1 MAPPSSSN
9 SVAGASAAALVPQGQ
24 HLGKPALPLTRAF
37 TLIGSRHRAHL
48 NLLSKSVSKS
58 HAALISTNSGFY
70 IRDLASRER
79 VIINGK
85 AQKEAELK
93 DGDQIK
99 IGSFSFKF
107 SNPARTNR
115 LNAPAAREAVL
126 HIDGSD
132 VPMPIEG
139 KTVIIG
145 RRPTADIALIEL
157 SASTIHAIIF
167 EIDGK
172 RYIRDLGSRTG
183 TFVNGRPIHH
193 HPLAFNDT
201 IKIGDTVLRYTAAGA
216 EPETADLGQMLE
228 AEGDLRPIP
237 IADAPIE
244 VADLP
249 VEIEPEP
256 EPIESPAR
264 VAARRALEEVNLK
277 AAEPEP
283 LEVSTPSAPESAPD
297 TTHREPPTQEEA
309 PIPLAEDFDLL
320 PVDLPPID
328 STPAPAEETIDWAAE
343 ALAAEQEI
351 AEQKAAKVAPVD
363 SPHFEP
369 VDSIDSLMQEPV
381 QSEPARAD
389 AADIPV
395 EILPNP
401 MPPVRAVAQSVPDAP
416 IEIDPIEFVE
426 APADHGSLKAIAPE
440 TLDSFESLLGTQEPH
455 TSQDNAIAP
464 PAEPA
469 FEQADAPSPF
479 EFTTHEAVVTER
491 SISDQP
497 LDEAPSEDLSFVAPI
512 HEEPS
517 LTSESSFEAP
527 IQVEG
532 ESAPAQPEV
541 LPEDLAPAQIEAESI
556 EPASPILDEIAPAL
570 PEIAPIVEAPPV
582 EPPIPTGRKGRK
594 KREPKPAAQQPAK
607 RGRKKKNGDPDQ
619 GGPSAPERVIE
630 PGIEPPIP
638 SAPAAEFSSIE
649 VLDETGPSPESAQA
663 IEPEIALP
671 SEISLDESSA
681 DAQSLSDT
689 QFGRAIEAF
698 SGSELGPLVE
708 EPLDFGQESKSAEPF
723 VQAMDVSP
731 SLTISPEP
739 AVEPPAPSGDA
750 MVDEANAFLSHE
762 SEVQSQAAPE
772 PDEELA
778 NEQSFTAAHDL
789 VPSVQQDAEPELEGP
804 PAAQTLDFHHDVTI
818 EPAHSELTPAP
829 PVLELPPEPQAEI
842 ERTPVDQGTSPGV
855 LSTLDPIETADAD
868 SELADVDLDW
878 LDNNE
883 LPAATQVDELAG
895 PAPISSEPQGTA
907 QPVIEEP
914 AGVEDL
920 SFQEESDDLSALM
933 PSTRDEQPSAAP
945 SPSEPAPTA
954 LPSPTAET
962 PAPSPGKSFTIDDLM
977 SGMSRDAGSF
987 LGGLPLPMA
996 PATPAAGGP
1005 AKGVVISVKK
1015 DAPASR
1021 SPLKTAP
1028 IASPPSDRAIFDG
1041 AAGALDELPDA
1052 LGKIGDETD
1061 VLGKSAAPTRP
1072 PATPTPPSA
1081 ATRPGQKTVQP
1092 PRPSRKPAG
1101 PPQPVEATL
1110 EDLDLADFSAFGA
1123 APRSSPGAF
1132 DGLALPPRAQVDVF
1146 SMLPIPAADDPFLGG
1161 RPAQGNAGDTSQ
1173 GSENRSRVQR
1183 PAQPPVPAASRPST
1197 PGRDAPAPE
1206 APIQPTTPPP
1216 AAQPARPTKRKKFKF
1231 FGMLLATVGLAGA
1244 TYAYWPTS
1252 YRLQASLQFSGLEK
1266 RGINEQHQF
1275 VQRLSDQLDG
1285 STRVISTARDALNS
1299 TSPGFLS
1306 DPVQLERLRSS
1317 ATLVHGNQFVLVRNS
1332 YEPDGDRRRLAALLT
1347 AMYEQNIHLRD
1358 EAASVDEKRQRD
1370 QSQLNDLQ
1378 LRIADLQQHRT
1389 TDAGAVA
1396 QRETAAQ
1403 VERLAFDK
1411 VQQAEKT
1418 WLATAQKSKSIQ
1430 DNLEQLQAGKAAIED
1445 DPQIKDLSSKLAQ
1458 TKSDL
1463 AAARNQQGQDIGKD
1477 ASVVTTALNEFQK
1490 QIDATRGSL
1499 PSDSP
1504 LMPYLLAADPARQ
1517 QGASALAELIEREN
1531 ADNQNLADLK
1541 LRLAEESDATLK
1553 STLATDPQLAGLQ
1566 QQFAILQR
1574 RANTASDSNLPDEA
1588 TRLFTEADGV
1598 KQQVEHRRQE
1608 LAAAAGP
1615 QRQKLIDQ
1623 MQKQLQNDR
1632 ANGLQ
1637 RLAEPLQILAHALPA
1652 PGSLPAD
1659 QRTALDR
1666 ISSSFQQVQ
1675 TAGQQLAVAL
1685 EASSPQGQAHIQ
1697 ELETQQADLAKQLDS
1712 RKRQVALENGN
1723 TSGNDQKDAAA
1734 VAKMQEALVVAQQTE
1749 GQALSARTAAHEQL
1763 ARAQADLARI
1773 PAPANSLAA
1782 DDQQL
1787 AQLQDQRQHLV
1798 DELDHLST
1806 AATIV
1811 PLDPQR
1817 NVSSIDMDSPSMLP
1831 RFAATGGVLLLG
1843 LIATTLL
1850 VNRREEAGHP
1860 MAEIAPA
1867 IDHGDYSHDQR
1878 NALAL

>member
-1 MAPPSSSN
+1 MAPSSSN
-9 SVAGASAAALVPQGQ
+9 SVSGASAAALVPQGQ

-85 AQKEAELK
+85 AQKEADLK

-107 SNPARTNR
+107 SNPAARNR
-115 LNAPAAREAVL
+115 LSTPSAREAML
-126 HIDGSD
+126 HVEGSD

-139 KTVIIG
+139 KTVVIG

-167 EIDGK
+167 EIDGQ

-216 EPETADLGQMLE
+216 EPETVDLGQLLE
-228 AEGDLRPIP
+228 AEGDFAPIP
-237 IADAPIE
+237 LADAPME
-244 VADLP
+244 VADVP
-249 VEIEPEP
+249 VEVEPEP

-283 LEVSTPSAPESAPD
+283 LEVGTPSAPLSAPE
-297 TTHREPPTQEEA
+297 RAEQEEEA

-320 PVDLPPID
+320 PVD
-328 STPAPAEETIDWAAE
+328 SSPAPEEETIDWAAE
-343 ALAAEQEI
+343 ALAAEQQI
-351 AEQKAAKVAPVD
+351 NAQKTAEVAPIDSRSFEATVD
-363 SPHFEP
+363 AASHEP
-369 VDSIDSLMQEPV
+369 VESEQEP
-381 QSEPARAD
+381 AD
-389 AADIPV
+389 LADIPV
-395 EILPNP
+395 EILPDP
-401 MPPVRAVAQSVPDAP
+401 TPQAPTVVEATAP
-416 IEIDPIEFVE
+416 IAPVEVEPIEFVA
-426 APADHGSLKAIAPE
+426 APADHGSLKAIDPE
-440 TLDSFESLLGTQEPH
+440 TPDSFESLLATP
-455 TSQDNAIAP
+455 DADAP
-464 PAEPA
+464 ESDAAAPVAEPP
-469 FEQADAPSPF
+469 FEQAEAPSPF
-479 EFTTHEAVVTER
+479 EFTTHEAAAVEPAISEPPLAEER
-491 SISDQP
+491 
-497 LDEAPSEDLSFVAPI
+497 SEDLSFIAPLDV
-512 HEEPS
+512 EQS
-517 LTSESSFEAP
+517 SENGSSFEEA
-527 IQVEG
+527 IAAQV
-532 ESAPAQPEV
+532 APAPE
-541 LPEDLAPAQIEAESI
+541 
-556 EPASPILDEIAPAL
+556 
-570 PEIAPIVEAPPV
+570 EIAPITELPVEAPPV
-582 EPPIPTGRKGRK
+582 EPPASTGRKGRK

-619 GGPSAPERVIE
+619 AGPSATGRVIE

-638 SAPAAEFSSIE
+638 AVPAAEFSPVE

-663 IEPEIALP
+663 IEPEIASP
-671 SEISLDESSA
+671 FEISLDESSA

-708 EPLDFGQESKSAEPF
+708 EPLDLGVESKSAEPF
-723 VQAMDVSP
+723 VQAVEVAP
-731 SLTISPEP
+731 SLTLPKEP

-750 MVDEANAFLSHE
+750 IVDEANAFLAHE
-762 SEVQSQAAPE
+762 SEVQTPADPE
-772 PDEELA
+772 PVEAPA

-789 VPSVQQDAEPELEGP
+789 VPPVQQEVEPEVEEP
-804 PAAQTLDFHHDVTI
+804 PVEQTLDFHHDVTI
-818 EPAHSELTPAP
+818 EPARSELSPAT
-829 PVLELPPEPQAEI
+829 PVLELPPEPESGFEQ
-842 ERTPVDQGTSPGV
+842 TSADHAAAPDAASA
-855 LSTLDPIETADAD
+855 LESIETALAADAD
-868 SELADVDLDW
+868 SELSDLNLDW
-878 LDNNE
+878 LDADE
-883 LPAATQVDELAG
+883 SPAATQIDDLAG
-895 PAPISSEPQGTA
+895 LAPAPSEPQATV

-933 PSTRDEQPSAAP
+933 PTPRDEEPPAAP
-945 SPSEPAPTA
+945 APAA
-954 LPSPTAET
+954 LGPETPPSPVAET
-962 PAPSPGKSFTIDDLM
+962 PSPAPGNSFTVDDLM
-977 SGMSRDAGSF
+977 AGMSRDAGSF
-987 LGGLPLPMA
+987 LGGLPLPMVPVA
-996 PATPAAGGP
+996 PTAAGPG
-1005 AKGVVISVKK
+1005 KGVVISVKK
-1015 DAPASR
+1015 DAPAPQP
-1021 SPLKTAP
+1021 PLKSAP
-1028 IASPPSDRAIFDG
+1028 IAAPPSDREIFDG
-1041 AAGALDELPDA
+1041 EAGALDELPDA
-1052 LGKIGDETD
+1052 LGKIGDETE
-1061 VLGKSAAPTRP
+1061 VLGRAGAPTRP
-1072 PATPTPPSA
+1072 PAAPTPPSA

-1092 PRPSRKPAG
+1092 PRPTRKPAA
-1101 PPQPVEATL
+1101 PPSQPAEASL

-1146 SMLPIPAADDPFLGG
+1146 SMLPIPSADDPFVGG
-1161 RPAQGNAGDTSQ
+1161 RQTPGNTGATQQ
-1173 GSENRSRVQR
+1173 GSENRPRVQR
-1183 PAQPPVPAASRPST
+1183 PAQPPAPAASRPST

-1206 APIQPTTPPP
+1206 APIQPTQPPP
-1216 AAQPARPTKRKKFKF
+1216 AAQPARPAKRKKFKF
-1231 FGMLLATVGLAGA
+1231 FGMLLATFGLAGA
-1244 TYAYWPTS
+1244 TYFYWPTT
-1252 YRLQASLQFSGLEK
+1252 YRLQASLQFNGLER
-1266 RGINEQHQF
+1266 RGISEQHRF
-1275 VQRLSDQLDG
+1275 VQRLSDQLDS

-1317 ATLVHGNQFVLVRNS
+1317 GTLVHGNQFVLVRNS
-1332 YEPDGDRRRLAALLT
+1332 YDPDGDHRRLAALLS

-1358 EAASVDEKRQRD
+1358 EAASVDQKRERD

-1378 LRIADLQQHRT
+1378 LRISDLQQLRSA
-1389 TDAGAVA
+1389 DANAVA
-1396 QRETAAQ
+1396 QRETAGQA
-1403 VERLAFDK
+1403 ERLAFDK
-1411 VQQAEKT
+1411 VQQAEKV
-1418 WLATAQKSKSIQ
+1418 WLATAQKTKSIQ
-1430 DNLEQLQAGKAAIED
+1430 DNLEQLQAGKAALAD
-1445 DPQIKDLSSKLAQ
+1445 DSQIKDLASKLEQ

-1463 AAARNQQGQDIGKD
+1463 AAARKQQGQDVGKD
-1477 ASVVTTALNEFQK
+1477 ASAVTAALSEFQK
-1490 QIDATRGSL
+1490 QIDAARASL

-1504 LMPYLLAADPARQ
+1504 LMPYLLAAGPARQ

-1541 LRLAEESDATLK
+1541 LRLAEESDAALK
-1553 STLATDPQLAGLQ
+1553 STLATDSQLVGLQ
-1566 QQFAILQR
+1566 QQYAILQR
-1574 RANTASDSNLPDEA
+1574 RANTASDSNLSDEA
-1588 TRLFTEADGV
+1588 TRLFNEADGV
-1598 KQQVEHRRQE
+1598 KQQIEQRRKA

-1615 QRQKLIDQ
+1615 ERQKLIDQ
-1623 MQKQLQNDR
+1623 MQKQLQGDR

-1637 RLAEPLQILAHALPA
+1637 RLSEPLQILAHSLPA
-1652 PGSLPAD
+1652 PASLPAD
-1659 QRTALDR
+1659 QRAALDR
-1666 ISSSFQQVQ
+1666 VASSFLQVQ
-1675 TAGQQLAVAL
+1675 TASQQLAIAL
-1685 EASSPQGQAHIQ
+1685 EASSPQGQARIQ
-1697 ELETQQADLAKQLDS
+1697 ELESQQADLAKKLDA

-1734 VAKMQEALVVAQQTE
+1734 IAKMQESLVAAQQTE
-1749 GQALSARTAAHEQL
+1749 GQALSARNAAHEQL
-1763 ARAQADLARI
+1763 ARTQADLSRV

-1817 NVSSIDMDSPSMLP
+1817 NPASIDVDSPSMLP

-1843 LIATTLL
+1843 VIATMLL
-1850 VNRREEAGHP
+1850 LNRREEIGHA
-1860 MAEIAPA
+1860 MEEISPA
-1867 IDHGDYSHDQR
+1867 LDDGDYHHDQR

>member
-1 MAPPSSSN
+1 MAPSSSN

-85 AQKEAELK
+85 AQKEADLK

-107 SNPARTNR
+107 SNPASRNR
-115 LNAPAAREAVL
+115 LSTSAREAVL

-139 KTVIIG
+139 KTVVIG

-167 EIDGK
+167 EIDGQ

-193 HPLAFNDT
+193 HPLAFDDT

-216 EPETADLGQMLE
+216 EPESTDLGQLLE
-228 AEGDLRPIP
+228 AEGELAPIP
-237 IADAPIE
+237 LADAPIE
-244 VADLP
+244 VADSPL
-249 VEIEPEP
+249 EIEPEP

-264 VAARRALEEVNLK
+264 AAARRALEEVNLK

-283 LEVSTPSAPESAPD
+283 LEIETPSAPVNAPQ
-297 TTHREPPTQEEA
+297 RAEPEEQA

-320 PVDLPPID
+320 PVD
-328 STPAPAEETIDWAAE
+328 SSPAPEEETIDWAAE
-343 ALAAEQEI
+343 ALAAEQHI
-351 AEQKAAKVAPVD
+351 NVQKRAEVAPID
-363 SPHFEP
+363 SPSFEAT
-369 VDSIDSLMQEPV
+369 VDAASHEPV
-381 QSEPARAD
+381 QNEQAPADLAD
-389 AADIPV
+389 TPV
-395 EILPNP
+395 EILPDP
-401 MPPVRAVAQSVPDAP
+401 TPAAPTTVEATAPTAPVEA
-416 IEIDPIEFVE
+416 EPIEFVA
-426 APADHGSLKAIAPE
+426 APADHGSLKAIDPE
-440 TLDSFESLLGTQEPH
+440 IPDSFESLLG
-455 TSQDNAIAP
+455 AP
-464 PAEPA
+464 DPDAPSAPISEPA

-479 EFTTHEAVVTER
+479 EFTTHEAAAAEPAITEP
-491 SISDQP
+491 P
-497 LDEAPSEDLSFVAPI
+497 LVEERSEDLSFVAPI
-512 HEEPS
+512 EVEPS
-517 LTSESSFEAP
+517 SANEPSFEEAIAAQAAPAPEENAP
-527 IQVEG
+527 I
-532 ESAPAQPEV
+532 
-541 LPEDLAPAQIEAESI
+541 AES
-556 EPASPILDEIAPAL
+556 PVD
-570 PEIAPIVEAPPV
+570 APPV
-582 EPPIPTGRKGRK
+582 EPPAPTGRKGRK

-619 GGPSAPERVIE
+619 AGPSAPERVIE

-638 SAPAAEFSSIE
+638 SAPAAEFSPVE
-649 VLDETGPSPESAQA
+649 VLDETAPSPESAQA
-663 IEPEIALP
+663 IEPEIASP
-671 SEISLDESSA
+671 FEISLDESKA

-708 EPLDFGQESKSAEPF
+708 EPLEFAQESKSAAPF
-723 VQAMDVSP
+723 VQEVEVAP
-731 SLTISPEP
+731 SLTLPTEQ

-762 SEVQSQAAPE
+762 PEVQTPAAPQPIEE
-772 PDEELA
+772 PA

-789 VPSVQQDAEPELEGP
+789 VPPVQQDVEPEVEEP
-804 PAAQTLDFHHDVTI
+804 PVAQTLDFHHDVTI
-818 EPAHSELTPAP
+818 EPARSELSPAP
-829 PVLELPPEPQAEI
+829 PVLELPPEPEPEI
-842 ERTPVDQGTSPGV
+842 EQTPADHAAAPDAASA
-855 LSTLDPIETADAD
+855 LESIETALDANAD
-868 SELADVDLDW
+868 SELSDLNLDW
-878 LDNNE
+878 LDADE
-883 LPAATQVDELAG
+883 SPAATQIDDLAG
-895 PAPISSEPQGTA
+895 LAPARSEPQATA

-933 PSTRDEQPSAAP
+933 PSTRDEQPPVAP
-945 SPSEPAPTA
+945 APAPTA
-954 LPSPTAET
+954 PPAPVAKT
-962 PAPSPGKSFTIDDLM
+962 PAPASDKSFTVDDLM
-977 SGMSRDAGSF
+977 AGMSRDAGSF

-996 PATPAAGGP
+996 PVAPAAGGP
-1005 AKGVVISVKK
+1005 GKGVVISVKK
-1015 DAPASR
+1015 DAPAPQP
-1021 SPLKTAP
+1021 PLKTAP
-1028 IASPPSDRAIFDG
+1028 IASPPSDREIFDG
-1041 AAGALDELPDA
+1041 TAGALDEMPDA
-1052 LGKIGDETD
+1052 LGNIGDETE
-1061 VLGKSAAPTRP
+1061 VLGRAGAPTRT
-1072 PATPTPPSA
+1072 PAAPTPPSA

-1092 PRPSRKPAG
+1092 PRPTRKPAA
-1101 PPQPVEATL
+1101 PPSQPAEATL

-1146 SMLPIPAADDPFLGG
+1146 SMLPIPSADDPFVGG
-1161 RPAQGNAGDTSQ
+1161 RQTPANTGTQQ
-1173 GSENRSRVQR
+1173 GSENRPRVQR
-1183 PAQPPVPAASRPST
+1183 PAQPPAPAASRPST

-1206 APIQPTTPPP
+1206 APIQPAQPPP

-1231 FGMLLATVGLAGA
+1231 FGMLLATFGLAGA
-1244 TYAYWPTS
+1244 TYFYWPTS
-1252 YRLQASLQFSGLEK
+1252 YRLQASLQFNGLEK

-1275 VQRLSDQLDG
+1275 IQRLSDQLDS

-1317 ATLVHGNQFVLVRNS
+1317 GTLAHGNQFVLVRNS
-1332 YEPDGDRRRLAALLT
+1332 YDPDGDHRRLAALLS

-1358 EAASVDEKRQRD
+1358 EAASVDQKRERD

-1378 LRIADLQQHRT
+1378 LRISDLQQHRT
-1389 TDAGAVA
+1389 ADANAVA

-1403 VERLAFDK
+1403 AERLAFDK
-1411 VQQAEKT
+1411 VQQAEKV
-1418 WLATAQKSKSIQ
+1418 WLTTAQKTKSIQ
-1430 DNLEQLQAGKAAIED
+1430 DNLEQLQAGKAAIAND
-1445 DPQIKDLSSKLAQ
+1445 SQIKDLASKLAQ

-1463 AAARNQQGQDIGKD
+1463 AAARKQQGQDVGKD
-1477 ASVVTTALNEFQK
+1477 ASAITAALGEFQK
-1490 QIDATRGSL
+1490 QIDAARASL

-1504 LMPYLLAADPARQ
+1504 LMPYLLAAEPARQ

-1541 LRLAEESDATLK
+1541 LRLAEESDAALK
-1553 STLATDPQLAGLQ
+1553 STLATDSQLVGLQ
-1566 QQFAILQR
+1566 QQYAILQR
-1574 RANTASDSNLPDEA
+1574 RANTASDSNLSDEA
-1588 TRLFTEADGV
+1588 TRLFNEADGV
-1598 KQQVEHRRQE
+1598 KQQIEQRRKA

-1615 QRQKLIDQ
+1615 EQQKLIDQ
-1623 MQKQLQNDR
+1623 MQKQLQGDR

-1637 RLAEPLQILAHALPA
+1637 RLNEPLQILAHSLPA

-1659 QRTALDR
+1659 QRAALDR
-1666 ISSSFQQVQ
+1666 VSSSFQQVQ
-1675 TAGQQLAVAL
+1675 TASQQLEIAL

-1697 ELETQQADLAKQLDS
+1697 ELESQQADLAKKLDA
-1712 RKRQVALENGN
+1712 RKQQVALENGN

-1734 VAKMQEALVVAQQTE
+1734 IAKMQESLVAAQQTE
-1749 GQALSARTAAHEQL
+1749 GQALAARNAAHEQL
-1763 ARAQADLARI
+1763 ARAQADLSRV
-1773 PAPANSLAA
+1773 PAPTNSIAA

-1817 NVSSIDMDSPSMLP
+1817 NTASIDVDSPSMFP

-1843 LIATTLL
+1843 LIATMLL
-1850 VNRREEAGHP
+1850 MNRRAEIDHP
-1860 MAEIAPA
+1860 MADIAPE
-1867 IDHGDYSHDQR
+1867 IDDGDFHHDQR

>member
-1 MAPPSSSN
+1 MAPSSSN

-85 AQKEAELK
+85 AQKEADLK

-99 IGSFSFKF
+99 IGSFAFKF
-107 SNPARTNR
+107 SNPATRNR
-115 LNAPAAREAVL
+115 LSTPTAREAVL

-139 KTVIIG
+139 KTVVIG

-167 EIDGK
+167 EIDGQ

-193 HPLAFNDT
+193 HPLAFDDT

-216 EPETADLGQMLE
+216 EPETTDLGKLLE
-228 AEGDLRPIP
+228 AEGELAPIP
-237 IADAPIE
+237 LADAPIE
-244 VADLP
+244 VADAP
-249 VEIEPEP
+249 VEIEPEPSQEP

-283 LEVSTPSAPESAPD
+283 IEFETPPAPVSAPERA
-297 TTHREPPTQEEA
+297 EQEEEA

-320 PVDLPPID
+320 PVDT
-328 STPAPAEETIDWAAE
+328 TPEAAEETIDWAAE
-343 ALAAEQEI
+343 ALAAEQQI
-351 AEQKAAKVAPVD
+351 NAQKRAEVAPID
-363 SPHFEP
+363 SPSFDAT
-369 VDSIDSLMQEPV
+369 VDAASHESIQNEQEP
-381 QSEPARAD
+381 AD
-389 AADIPV
+389 LADIPV
-395 EILPNP
+395 EILPDP
-401 MPPVRAVAQSVPDAP
+401 APQAPAAIEATAP
-416 IEIDPIEFVE
+416 IAPVDIEPIEFVA
-426 APADHGSLKAIAPE
+426 APADHGSLKAIDPE
-440 TLDSFESLLGTQEPH
+440 IPDSFESLIGTPESSTQP
-455 TSQDNAIAP
+455 SDAP
-464 PAEPA
+464 APISEPA
-469 FEQADAPSPF
+469 FEQAEAPSPF
-479 EFTTHEAVVTER
+479 EFTTHEAAAAEPA
-491 SISDQP
+491 IGEPP
-497 LDEAPSEDLSFVAPI
+497 LVEEPSEDLSFVAPVDV
-512 HEEPS
+512 EPS
-517 LTSESSFEAP
+517 SANEPSFEEA
-527 IQVEG
+527 IAAQV
-532 ESAPAQPEV
+532 APAPE
-541 LPEDLAPAQIEAESI
+541 
-556 EPASPILDEIAPAL
+556 
-570 PEIAPIVEAPPV
+570 EIAPIAELPVEVPPV
-582 EPPIPTGRKGRK
+582 EPPAPTGRKGRT

-619 GGPSAPERVIE
+619 AGPSAPERVIE
-630 PGIEPPIP
+630 PGIEPPIS
-638 SAPAAEFSSIE
+638 SAPAAEFSPVE
-649 VLDETGPSPESAQA
+649 VLDETAPSPESAQA
-663 IEPEIALP
+663 IEPEIASP
-671 SEISLDESSA
+671 FEISLDESST

-708 EPLDFGQESKSAEPF
+708 EPLDFAQESKSAEPF
-723 VQAMDVSP
+723 VQAVEVAP
-731 SLTISPEP
+731 SLTLPTEQ

-762 SEVQSQAAPE
+762 SQVQTPAAPE
-772 PDEELA
+772 PIEEPA

-789 VPSVQQDAEPELEGP
+789 VPPVQQDVAPEVEEPPVE
-804 PAAQTLDFHHDVTI
+804 QTLDFHHDVTI
-818 EPAHSELTPAP
+818 EPARSELSPAT
-829 PVLELPPEPQAEI
+829 PVLELPPEPEPEI
-842 ERTPVDQGTSPGV
+842 EQTPADHAAAPDAASALESIESV
-855 LSTLDPIETADAD
+855 LAANAD
-868 SELADVDLDW
+868 SELSDLNLDW
-878 LDNNE
+878 LDADE
-883 LPAATQVDELAG
+883 SPAAAQIDDLAG
-895 PAPISSEPQGTA
+895 LAPAPSEPQTTA

-933 PSTRDEQPSAAP
+933 PSTRDEQPPVAP
-945 SPSEPAPTA
+945 VPEPTAPPAPI
-954 LPSPTAET
+954 AET
-962 PAPSPGKSFTIDDLM
+962 PAPAPGKSFTVDDLM

-996 PATPAAGGP
+996 PVAPTAAGPG
-1005 AKGVVISVKK
+1005 KGVVISVKK
-1015 DAPASR
+1015 DAPAQQP
-1021 SPLKTAP
+1021 PLKSAP
-1028 IASPPSDRAIFDG
+1028 IAAPPSDREIFEG
-1041 AAGALDELPDA
+1041 EAGALDELPDA
-1052 LGKIGDETD
+1052 LGKIGDETE
-1061 VLGKSAAPTRP
+1061 VLGRAGAATRQ

-1092 PRPSRKPAG
+1092 PRPTRKPAA
-1101 PPQPVEATL
+1101 PPSQPAEATL

-1146 SMLPIPAADDPFLGG
+1146 SMLPIPSADDPFVGG
-1161 RPAQGNAGDTSQ
+1161 RQTPGNTGTTQQ
-1173 GSENRSRVQR
+1173 GSENRPRVQR
-1183 PAQPPVPAASRPST
+1183 PAQPPAPAASRPST

-1206 APIQPTTPPP
+1206 APIPPTQPPP

-1231 FGMLLATVGLAGA
+1231 FGMLLATFGLAGA
-1244 TYAYWPTS
+1244 TYFYWPTS

-1266 RGINEQHQF
+1266 RGANEQHQF
-1275 VQRLSDQLDG
+1275 VQRLSDQLDS

-1317 ATLVHGNQFVLVRNS
+1317 GTLVHGNQFALVRNS
-1332 YEPDGDRRRLAALLT
+1332 YDPDGDHRRLAALLS

-1358 EAASVDEKRQRD
+1358 EAASVDQKRERD

-1389 TDAGAVA
+1389 ADANAVA

-1403 VERLAFDK
+1403 AERLAFDK
-1411 VQQAEKT
+1411 VQQAEKV
-1418 WLATAQKSKSIQ
+1418 WLATAQKTKSIQ
-1430 DNLEQLQAGKAAIED
+1430 DNLEQLQAGKAAIAD
-1445 DPQIKDLSSKLAQ
+1445 DSQIKDLASKLAQ

-1463 AAARNQQGQDIGKD
+1463 AAARKQQGQDIGKD
-1477 ASVVTTALNEFQK
+1477 ASTVTTALGDFQK
-1490 QIDATRGSL
+1490 QIDAARAAL

-1504 LMPYLLAADPARQ
+1504 LMPYLLAAEPARQ

-1531 ADNQNLADLK
+1531 TDNQNLADLK
-1541 LRLAEESDATLK
+1541 LRLAEESDAALK
-1553 STLATDPQLAGLQ
+1553 STLATDPQLVGLQ
-1566 QQFAILQR
+1566 QQYAILQR
-1574 RANTASDSNLPDEA
+1574 RANTASDSNLSDEA
-1588 TRLFTEADGV
+1588 TRLFNEADGV
-1598 KQQVEHRRQE
+1598 KQQIEQRRKA
-1608 LAAAAGP
+1608 LAAAAEP
-1615 QRQKLIDQ
+1615 ERQKLIDQ
-1623 MQKQLQNDR
+1623 MQKQLQGDR

-1637 RLAEPLQILAHALPA
+1637 RLSEPLQILAHSLPA
-1652 PGSLPAD
+1652 SASLPAD
-1659 QRTALDR
+1659 QRAALDR
-1666 ISSSFQQVQ
+1666 VSTSFQQVQ
-1675 TAGQQLAVAL
+1675 TANQQLAIAL

-1697 ELETQQADLAKQLDS
+1697 ELESQQADLAKKLDA

-1734 VAKMQEALVVAQQTE
+1734 IAKMQESLVAAQQTE
-1749 GQALSARTAAHEQL
+1749 GQALSARNAAHEQL
-1763 ARAQADLARI
+1763 ARAQADLSRV

-1817 NVSSIDMDSPSMLP
+1817 NPASIDVDSPTMLP

-1843 LIATTLL
+1843 VIATMLL
-1850 VNRREEAGHP
+1850 LNRREETGHA
-1860 MAEIAPA
+1860 MEETSPA
-1867 IDHGDYSHDQR
+1867 IDDGDYHHDHR

>member
-1 MAPPSSSN
+1 MAPSSSN

-85 AQKEAELK
+85 AQKEADLK

-99 IGSFSFKF
+99 IGSFAFKF
-107 SNPARTNR
+107 SNPATRNR
-115 LNAPAAREAVL
+115 LSTPSAREAVL

-139 KTVIIG
+139 KTVVIG

-167 EIDGK
+167 EIDGQ

-193 HPLAFNDT
+193 HPLAFDDT

-216 EPETADLGQMLE
+216 EPESTDLGQLLE
-228 AEGDLRPIP
+228 AEGELAPIP
-237 IADAPIE
+237 LADAPIE
-244 VADLP
+244 VAESP
-249 VEIEPEP
+249 AEIEPEP

-277 AAEPEP
+277 AVEPEP
-283 LEVSTPSAPESAPD
+283 LEIATPSAPVTEPETVD
-297 TTHREPPTQEEA
+297 REEEA
-309 PIPLAEDFDLL
+309 PIPVAQDFDLL
-320 PVDLPPID
+320 PVDLTPLD
-328 STPAPAEETIDWAAE
+328 SAPEPAEETIDWAAE
-343 ALAAEQEI
+343 ALAAEQQINKEKSAEI
-351 AEQKAAKVAPVD
+351 AP
-363 SPHFEP
+363 
-369 VDSIDSLMQEPV
+369 IDSRSFETTVDAASHEPV
-381 QSEPARAD
+381 QNEQAPAD
-389 AADIPV
+389 LADIPV
-395 EILPNP
+395 EILPDP
-401 MPPVRAVAQSVPDAP
+401 TPQAPAAVEATAPTAPVEA
-416 IEIDPIEFVE
+416 EPIEFVA
-426 APADHGSLKAIAPE
+426 APADHGSLKAIDPE
-440 TLDSFESLLGTQEPH
+440 IPDSFESLLGAPEP
-455 TSQDNAIAP
+455 DAP
-464 PAEPA
+464 SAPISEPA

-479 EFTTHEAVVTER
+479 EFTTHEAAAAEPAISEAPLTE
-491 SISDQP
+491 Q
-497 LDEAPSEDLSFVAPI
+497 PSEDLSFVAPVDV
-512 HEEPS
+512 EPS
-517 LTSESSFEAP
+517 SSNEPSFEEA
-527 IQVEG
+527 IAAQV
-532 ESAPAQPEV
+532 APAPE
-541 LPEDLAPAQIEAESI
+541 
-556 EPASPILDEIAPAL
+556 
-570 PEIAPIVEAPPV
+570 EIAPIAESPVEAPPV
-582 EPPIPTGRKGRK
+582 EPPAPTGRKGRK

-607 RGRKKKNGDPDQ
+607 RGRKKKNSDPDQ
-619 GGPSAPERVIE
+619 AGPSAPERVIE

-638 SAPAAEFSSIE
+638 SAPAAEFSPVE
-649 VLDETGPSPESAQA
+649 VLDETAPSPESAQA
-663 IEPEIALP
+663 IEPEIASP
-671 SEISLDESSA
+671 FEISLDESNA

-708 EPLDFGQESKSAEPF
+708 EPLDFAQESKSAEPF
-723 VQAMDVSP
+723 VRAVEVSP
-731 SLTISPEP
+731 SLTLPTEQP
-739 AVEPPAPSGDA
+739 VEPPAPSGDA

-762 SEVQSQAAPE
+762 PEVQTPAAPQPIEE
-772 PDEELA
+772 PA
-778 NEQSFTAAHDL
+778 NDQSFTAAHDL
-789 VPSVQQDAEPELEGP
+789 VPTVQQDVEREVEEAPVE
-804 PAAQTLDFHHDVTI
+804 QTLDFHHDVTI
-818 EPAHSELTPAP
+818 EPTRSELSPAT
-829 PVLELPPEPQAEI
+829 PVLELPPEPEPEI
-842 ERTPVDQGTSPGV
+842 EQTPAAHAAAPDAASA
-855 LSTLDPIETADAD
+855 LESIESALAANTD
-868 SELADVDLDW
+868 SELSDLNLDW
-878 LDNNE
+878 LDAE
-883 LPAATQVDELAG
+883 ESPAATQVDDLTGLA
-895 PAPISSEPQGTA
+895 PAPSETQATA

-933 PSTRDEQPSAAP
+933 PSTRDEQPPVAP
-945 SPSEPAPTA
+945 APAPTA
-954 LPSPTAET
+954 SPAPIAET
-962 PAPSPGKSFTIDDLM
+962 SAAAPGKSFTVDDLM
-977 SGMSRDAGSF
+977 AGMSRDAGSF

-996 PATPAAGGP
+996 PVAPAAAGP
-1005 AKGVVISVKK
+1005 GKGVVISVKK
-1015 DAPASR
+1015 DAPAPQP
-1021 SPLKTAP
+1021 PLKTAP
-1028 IASPPSDRAIFDG
+1028 IASPPSDREIFDG
-1041 AAGALDELPDA
+1041 TAGALDEMPDA
-1052 LGKIGDETD
+1052 LGTIGDETE
-1061 VLGKSAAPTRP
+1061 VLGRAGAPTRT
-1072 PATPTPPSA
+1072 PAAPTPPSA

-1092 PRPSRKPAG
+1092 PRPTRKPAA
-1101 PPQPVEATL
+1101 PPSQPAEASL

-1146 SMLPIPAADDPFLGG
+1146 SMLPIPSADDPFVGG
-1161 RPAQGNAGDTSQ
+1161 RQTSGNTGAAQQ
-1173 GSENRSRVQR
+1173 GSENRPRVQR
-1183 PAQPPVPAASRPST
+1183 PAQPPAPAASRPST

-1206 APIQPTTPPP
+1206 APIPPTQPPP

-1231 FGMLLATVGLAGA
+1231 FGMLLATFGLAGA
-1244 TYAYWPTS
+1244 TYFYWPTS
-1252 YRLQASLQFSGLEK
+1252 YRLQASLQFNGLER
-1266 RGINEQHQF
+1266 RGISEQHQF
-1275 VQRLSDQLDG
+1275 VQRLSDQLDS

-1317 ATLVHGNQFVLVRNS
+1317 GTLVHGNQFVLVRNS
-1332 YEPDGDRRRLAALLT
+1332 YDPDGDHRRLAALLS

-1358 EAASVDEKRQRD
+1358 EAASVDQKRERD

-1378 LRIADLQQHRT
+1378 LRISDLQQHRT
-1389 TDAGAVA
+1389 ADANAVA

-1403 VERLAFDK
+1403 AERLAFDK
-1411 VQQAEKT
+1411 VQQAEKV
-1418 WLATAQKSKSIQ
+1418 WLATAQKTKSIQ
-1430 DNLEQLQAGKAAIED
+1430 DNLEQLQAGKAAMAD
-1445 DPQIKDLSSKLAQ
+1445 DSQIKDLASKLAQ

-1463 AAARNQQGQDIGKD
+1463 AAARKQQGQDVGKD
-1477 ASVVTTALNEFQK
+1477 ASAVTAALSEFQK
-1490 QIDATRGSL
+1490 QIDAARASL

-1504 LMPYLLAADPARQ
+1504 LMPYLLAAEPARQ

-1531 ADNQNLADLK
+1531 ADNQNLSDLK
-1541 LRLAEESDATLK
+1541 LRLAEESDAALK
-1553 STLATDPQLAGLQ
+1553 STLATDSRLVELQ
-1566 QQFAILQR
+1566 QQYAILQR
-1574 RANTASDSNLPDEA
+1574 RANTASDSNLSDEA
-1588 TRLFTEADGV
+1588 TRLFNEADGV
-1598 KQQVEHRRQE
+1598 KQQIEQRRKE

-1615 QRQKLIDQ
+1615 ERQKLIDQ
-1623 MQKQLQNDR
+1623 MQKQLQGDR

-1637 RLAEPLQILAHALPA
+1637 RLSEPLQILAHSLPA

-1659 QRTALDR
+1659 QRAAFDR
-1666 ISSSFQQVQ
+1666 VSSSFQQVQ
-1675 TAGQQLAVAL
+1675 TASQQLAIAL

-1697 ELETQQADLAKQLDS
+1697 ELESQQADLAKKLDA

-1734 VAKMQEALVVAQQTE
+1734 IAKMQESLVAAQQTE
-1749 GQALSARTAAHEQL
+1749 GQALSARNAAHEQL
-1763 ARAQADLARI
+1763 ARAQADLSRV
-1773 PAPANSLAA
+1773 PAPTNSIAA

-1817 NVSSIDMDSPSMLP
+1817 NAASIDVDSPSMLP

-1843 LIATTLL
+1843 LIASMLL
-1850 VNRREEAGHP
+1850 MNRREELGHP
-1860 MAEIAPA
+1860 MEEITPA
-1867 IDHGDYSHDQR
+1867 TDDGDYHHDHR

>member
-58 HAALISTNSGFY
+58 HAALISTNTGFY

-85 AQKEAELK
+85 AHKEADLK

-145 RRPTADIALIEL
+145 RRPTADISLIEL

-216 EPETADLGQMLE
+216 EPETTDLGQMLE

-277 AAEPEP
+277 AAEAEP
-283 LEVSTPSAPESAPD
+283 FEAATPLASVSTPEAAE
-297 TTHREPPTQEEA
+297 QEA
-309 PIPLAEDFDLL
+309 PIPLAEDFELL
-320 PVDLPPID
+320 PVDLAPID

-343 ALAAEQEI
+343 ALAAEQQI
-351 AEQKAAKVAPVD
+351 AAQKSAEVAPVD
-363 SPHFEP
+363 SPRFEP
-369 VDSIDSLMQEPV
+369 VNSFDSLTQEPV
-381 QSEPARAD
+381 HSEPARVDPAD
-389 AADIPV
+389 VPV
-395 EILPNP
+395 EIIPDP
-401 MPPVRAVAQSVPDAP
+401 MPQARAAAQSVPEAP
-416 IEIDPIEFVE
+416 IEIDPSEFVE

-440 TLDSFESLLGTQEPH
+440 TPDSFESLLGAHEPH
-455 TSQDNAIAP
+455 TPEDNANAP

-469 FEQADAPSPF
+469 FEQAEAPSPF

-517 LTSESSFEAP
+517 LASESSFEAP
-527 IQVEG
+527 SSIEG
-532 ESAPAQPEV
+532 EPAQAQSEFV
-541 LPEDLAPAQIEAESI
+541 VEEAGSAQIEAESV
-556 EPASPILDEIAPAL
+556 EPTAPVFDEIASASAG
-570 PEIAPIVEAPPV
+570 IAPIAELPIEAPPV

-630 PGIEPPIP
+630 PGIEPPIS

-681 DAQSLSDT
+681 DVQSLSDT

-708 EPLDFGQESKSAEPF
+708 EPLDFGHESKSAEPF
-723 VQAMDVSP
+723 VQAVDVSP
-731 SLTISPEP
+731 SLTLPPEP

-762 SEVQSQAAPE
+762 SEVQASTPE
-772 PDEELA
+772 PVEELD
-778 NEQSFTAAHDL
+778 NEQSFTAARDL
-789 VPSVQQDAEPELEGP
+789 VPPVQQDVEPDVEEPLVG
-804 PAAQTLDFHHDVTI
+804 QTLDFHHDVTI
-818 EPAHSELTPAP
+818 EPARSELSPPTP
-829 PVLELPPEPQAEI
+829 VVEVPPEPEP
-842 ERTPVDQGTSPGV
+842 ELEPTPVDHGAVPDSTSAPE
-855 LSTLDPIETADAD
+855 STEAIPAADAD
-868 SELADVDLDW
+868 SELDAPNLDW
-878 LDNNE
+878 LEADQTP
-883 LPAATQVDELAG
+883 LPAEIDEALSELA
-895 PAPISSEPQGTA
+895 PVPFEPQGTA

-933 PSTRDEQPSAAP
+933 PSMRNEQAAAP
-945 SPSEPAPTA
+945 LPSEPAPSS
-954 LPSPTAET
+954 LPSPVAET
-962 PAPSPGKSFTIDDLM
+962 PAPSPGKNFTIDDLM

-996 PATPAAGGP
+996 PVAPAAAGP
-1005 AKGVVISVKK
+1005 GKGVVISVKK
-1015 DAPASR
+1015 DGPAQPP
-1021 SPLKTAP
+1021 PLKAGR
-1028 IASPPSDRAIFDG
+1028 IAAPPSDREIFDG

-1299 TSPGFLS
+1299 MSPGFLS

-1317 ATLVHGNQFVLVRNS
+1317 STLVHGNQFVLVRNS
-1332 YEPDGDRRRLAALLT
+1332 YEPDGDHRRLAALLT

-1588 TRLFTEADGV
+1588 TRLFSEADGV

-1850 VNRREEAGHP
+1850 VNRREEAEHP